1 MNMKRNLMKALMVIA
16 VSGLLVA
23 PAAAA
28 DYKSEH
34 KMAEKTKNMKRN
46 LKKMSG
52 DKGDQFK

>member
-34 KMAEKTKNMKRN
+34 KMAEKTK
-46 LKKMSG
+46 KMSG